1 MVWLLTHIY
10 QVPSSFGMSKVGT
23 TQGVMFSLTYP
34 FFNISTRT
42 ITCIFIS
49 SCSFRFIRQC
59 TLLGRLQSALRSF
72 LCFFSHQH
80 VHHSSTLPYITIGK
94 NKKTTTLLF
103 GRFRSSFHLN
113 WQKDKFKFS
122 NFKGIC
128 ISMAILDSMP
138 IILPRLHQRRQ

>member
-23 TQGVMFSLTYP
+23 TQGVMLSLIYP
-34 FFNISTRT
+34 FFKISTGT
-42 ITCIFIS
+42 VTCLFNS
-49 SCSFRFIRQC
+49 SCSFRFIRWC
-59 TLLGRLQSALRSF
+59 TLLGRLQSTLRSF

-94 NKKTTTLLF
+94 NKKITAVLF
-103 GRFRSSFHLN
+103 ERFRSSFLLN

-138 IILPRLHQRRQ
+138 IILPWLHQRR